1 MVLQGCRVCSVIDH
15 ACALFHGLSRA
26 DPASASPP
34 WGPDLVQQHR
44 AEWNRHFFLPDT
56 SLVLTQPQV
65 LLDSRAAELD

>member
-1 MVLQGCRVCSVIDH
+1 MLVHSSMAYLVLTQC
-15 ACALFHGLSRA
+15 L
-26 DPASASPP
+26 PAPP

-44 AEWNRHFFLPDT
+44 AEWNPHFFLPDT